1 MSDEAIDIYQ
11 SHLDASTRLVFRGAA
26 EAYAEHV
33 QLPFVFRTAQGVE
46 VIETKSDLHGDISQL
61 HEWLASQ
68 GVTDYHRIARTA
80 RYLDADTIEGFHVT
94 YALRGATPVVDPYAN
109 RMILKRA
116 VTIWK
121 TSYAEHEIA
130 DALYPRRNAQAR
142 HGIFSAQWS
151 AEPAWAVPA
160 SDAALPIYAKTV
172 AAIAEA
178 AGGKDY
184 DAVHAHYT
192 MPYGIHH
199 DHEDYT
205 IATPEDGRVFWDA
218 LHWSMARNGADRVT
232 VRPDSALFLSTTR
245 ILGYHDVTLT
255 RDGET
260 RFGPVRS
267 RMILVLK
274 DGRWLCTSVANAL
287 STKAFQDGEFELS
300 PDLPTLREIHER
312 TKT

>member
-11 SHLDASTRLVFRGAA
+11 AHLDISTRLVFRGDA
-26 EAYAEHV
+26 EAYAAHA

-46 VIETKSDLHGDISQL
+46 VIETARDLSDDIHQL
-61 HEWLASQ
+61 QEWLTCQ
-68 GVTDYHRIARTA
+68 GVTDYHRIARSA
-80 RYLDADTIEGFHVT
+80 RFLDEDTIEGFHVT
-94 YALRGATPVVDPYAN
+94 YALRGATPVVTPYAN

-116 VTIWK
+116 GTIWK

-142 HGIFSAQWS
+142 HGFFSAQWS
-151 AEPAWAVPA
+151 AGPPWPVPA
-160 SDAALPIYAKTV
+160 SDKALPIYAKTV

-178 AGGKDY
+178 AGGEDF

-192 MPYGIHH
+192 VPYQVHH

-218 LHWSMARNGADRVT
+218 LHRSMAHTGADRVT
-232 VRPDSALFLSTTR
+232 VRPDSALFLSDTR
-245 ILGYHDVTLT
+245 ILGYHDVSLT

-260 RFGPVRS
+260 RFGPVRG

-287 STKAFQDGEFELS
+287 STKAFQEGEFETS

-312 TKT
+312 MKT